1 MIIDNQTP
9 YLIHLAA
16 SRDERMPKHKGVASF
31 AHLLSPYPTL
41 PPHTLCWFWHCP
53 PGGQK
58 TGRRR
63 KQRVHFTGLPASR
76 SQVWI
81 KRVCCVVGTDMLY
94 ASQLLPC
101 SGIGDDEKFTSRIR
115 YADTIL

>member
-1 MIIDNQTP
+1 VIIDNQTP

-16 SRDERMPKHKGVASF
+16 SRDERMPTRKGVVSF
-31 AHLLSPYPTL
+31 AHHLSPYPTL
-41 PPHTLCWFWHCP
+41 PPTSFCCFWHCP

-63 KQRVHFTGLPASR
+63 TLYLYVPPIR

-81 KRVCCVVGTDMLY
+81 KRCVVCGWDGGVHALCVPAVAMLWY
-94 ASQLLPC
+94 R
-101 SGIGDDEKFTSRIR
+101 G
-115 YADTIL
+115 